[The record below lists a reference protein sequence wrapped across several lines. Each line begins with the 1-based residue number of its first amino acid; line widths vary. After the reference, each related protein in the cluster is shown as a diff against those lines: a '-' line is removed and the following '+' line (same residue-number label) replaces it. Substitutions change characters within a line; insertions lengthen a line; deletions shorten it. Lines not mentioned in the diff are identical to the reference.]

1 MSANF
6 RVQEKKKLSMFINNK
21 ASHDQSCSKP
31 VINTA
36 KIRNPDSIVWSL
48 ANQGLGVKNMNIQDI
63 TIITNGRWES
73 TLNLFTFC
81 KRGLRGVNV

>member
-1 MSANF
+1 MSIITFSENTVPIEGV
-6 RVQEKKKLSMFINNK
+6 RIKTYLVLVRNK
-21 ASHDQSCSKP
+21 STIRKP
-31 VINTA
+31 
-36 KIRNPDSIVWSL
+36 RFDSLVARES
-48 ANQGLGVKNMNIQDI
+48 GLGVKNMKSQDI

>member
-1 MSANF
+1 MNNK
-6 RVQEKKKLSMFINNK
+6 EKTTSKKLTNNIK
-21 ASHDQSCSKP
+21 LTDMK
-31 VINTA
+31 
-36 KIRNPDSIVWSL
+36 NPLSQL
-48 ANQGLGVKNMNIQDI
+48 PTFKTGLGVKNMKSQDI